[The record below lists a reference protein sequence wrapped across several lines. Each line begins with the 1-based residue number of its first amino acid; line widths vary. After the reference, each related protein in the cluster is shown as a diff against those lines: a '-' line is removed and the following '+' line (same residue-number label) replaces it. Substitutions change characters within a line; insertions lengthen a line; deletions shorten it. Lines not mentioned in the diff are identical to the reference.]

1 MRTFRFGGKRIFR
14 RYRSR
19 QLAKCEKIK
28 IVALQRRE
36 NAQPGAA
43 QVAAREGAPPRP
55 SWAGAPLAHDAK
67 GNGGCC
73 CREGRHLYA
82 VASHIQRIARSN
94 CRARWN
100 QQVQQCPPIVGW
112 AVCLSGISARLDQA
126 SKLASSPPRQEG
138 ERLVPNPTKT
148 TCCTVG
154 FLLVEFFKI
163 NPTVHCTMSCNF
175 LFSGLT
181 DVPQVDLQQ
190 SINNRGEWLPPPMRM
205 ARA

>member
-1 MRTFRFGGKRIFR
+1 MGRGGGGGESLSRRGRVAATRPGGHAMRTFRFGGKRIFR

-73 CREGRHLYA
+73 RREGRHLCA
-82 VASHIQRIARSN
+82 VASHIERIAHSN

-100 QQVQQCPPIVGW
+100 QQVPQRPPIVGW

-126 SKLASSPPRQEG
+126 SKLASSPPSTR
-138 ERLVPNPTKT
+138 RRATRTKPH
-148 TCCTVG
+148 
-154 FLLVEFFKI
+154 K
-163 NPTVHCTMSCNF
+163 
-175 LFSGLT
+175 
-181 DVPQVDLQQ
+181 
-190 SINNRGEWLPPPMRM
+190 NNVLHRRIS
-205 ARA
+205 ARRIL